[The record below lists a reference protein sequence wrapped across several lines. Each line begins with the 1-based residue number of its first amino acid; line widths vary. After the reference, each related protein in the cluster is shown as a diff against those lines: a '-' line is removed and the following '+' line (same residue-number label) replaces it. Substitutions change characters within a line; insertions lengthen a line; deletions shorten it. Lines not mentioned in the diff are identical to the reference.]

1 MFMLTTWDLERLA
14 EAVRPEAVDAMLMTH
29 IHAEQTGYQRNYR
42 SRKMVGIL
50 PLSPKRQNL
59 CGAPFSLHL

>member
-50 PLSPKRQNL
+50 PLSPRR
-59 CGAPFSLHL
+59 